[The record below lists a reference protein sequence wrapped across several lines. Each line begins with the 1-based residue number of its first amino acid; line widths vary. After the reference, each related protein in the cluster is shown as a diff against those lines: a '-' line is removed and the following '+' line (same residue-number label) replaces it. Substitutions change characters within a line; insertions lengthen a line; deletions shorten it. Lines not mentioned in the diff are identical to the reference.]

1 MLGLVE
7 YSKNIPKFAILI
19 KTMKTE
25 IAENYQN
32 HQAFIKSV
40 PERMACGE
48 GEVLYHARNEVR
60 RLNHEGQV
68 FIVKQ
73 FKRVNAIQQVIYTF
87 FRPTKAARA
96 YRFAEEFRK
105 RGITTP
111 REIAYIETAEH
122 GLFTT
127 GYFISEEARGRETH
141 LDLREVK
148 DFDTALADAV
158 ARQVVLMHSKG
169 ILHGDLNLS
178 NFLYERQADGQ
189 FSFVMIDINRSHF
202 TDGWPTDDQC
212 LRNMVRMTHRRDLY
226 TYLVRSYA
234 EIRGWDAETTV
245 SKALQL
251 LHQFEHRRVK

>member
-1 MLGLVE
+1 
-7 YSKNIPKFAILI
+7 
-19 KTMKTE
+19 MKTE
-25 IAENYQN
+25 IAEKYKG
-32 HQAFIKSV
+32 HEAFIKSM
-40 PERMACGE
+40 PERLARGE

-60 RLNHEGQV
+60 RLVHGGQV

-73 FKRVNAIQQVIYTF
+73 FKRVNVIQQVVYTF

-96 YRFAEEFRK
+96 YRFAAEFRH

-127 GYFISEEARGRETH
+127 GYFISEEVSGRETH

-178 NFLYERQADGQ
+178 NFLYERLENGQ

-226 TYLVRSYA
+226 AYLVHSYA
-234 EIRGWDAETTV
+234 EMRGWDAEATV
-245 SKALQL
+245 SKALKL